1 MLSKDFS
8 SCLYIQVVSASGAI
22 KHEEVVEQVKKAFTK
37 LSANPT
43 TTSQLVASDPANFT
57 GSEVCTCG
65 CLAWNYFVVH
75 YNIFLPSLNLVNN
88 ELGSNYWW
96 RPSFGTICGCIW
108 RSLCDRSRFCYFD
121 GHADYAGLMEQKGWG
136 WEACRVCIPCSAISS
151 RFENCAALNNVWSAE
166 YWTTCLRTKR
176 YVLAFGN
183 NYIGSLTYILA
194 SYFSN
199 KKPCQFLTTTVMVTI
214 ERPC

>member
-65 CLAWNYFVVH
+65 CLA
-75 YNIFLPSLNLVNN
+75 
-88 ELGSNYWW
+88 
-96 RPSFGTICGCIW
+96 
-108 RSLCDRSRFCYFD
+108 
-121 GHADYAGLMEQKGWG
+121 
-136 WEACRVCIPCSAISS
+136 
-151 RFENCAALNNVWSAE
+151 
-166 YWTTCLRTKR
+166 
-176 YVLAFGN
+176 
-183 NYIGSLTYILA
+183 
-194 SYFSN
+194 
-199 KKPCQFLTTTVMVTI
+199 
-214 ERPC
+214 